1 MSLGENKLDMQDF
14 PIEIQNMILQHME
27 GLHNQAIV
35 DEQRYQIFFQKLAT
49 KNKPLG
55 LTKKQKHK
63 QGFFLYEKQISL

>member
-35 DEQRYQIFFQKLAT
+35 DEQRYQIFFQNDEHIHIVMDDEDEINT
-49 KNKPLG
+49 PN
-55 LTKKQKHK
+55 
-63 QGFFLYEKQISL
+63 YN